1 MLGIAVLPKAKSAG
15 DKNTWTYFYH
25 TSSKQEGGSIPH
37 ARTRLRATPSP
48 RGFTPKTPKNSATF
62 AQQNVGKFAF
72 RSVLPT
78 VANDQHLPSGGF
90 AGAQPRLAQNAAP
103 AHVLPAYSRRSLPK
117 TPKNSATFAQQ
128 NVGKFAVR
136 SVLPTVANDQLL
148 PSGGFAGA
156 QPRLAQNAAPARVLP
171 AYSRRSLFPGIFPD
185 ECVVPLVTYGNNRYR
200 GFAKILYKLDIRA
213 RVFRERVV

>member
-62 AQQNVGKFAF
+62 AQQNVGKFA
-72 RSVLPT
+72 
-78 VANDQHLPSGGF
+78 
-90 AGAQPRLAQNAAP
+90 
-103 AHVLPAYSRRSLPK
+103 
-117 TPKNSATFAQQ
+117 
-128 NVGKFAVR
+128 VR
-136 SVLPTVANDQLL
+136 SVLPTVANDQRL

-171 AYSRRSLFPGIFPD
+171 AYSRRSLFPRIFTNKR
-185 ECVVPLVTYGNNRYR
+185 LVALVANGNNRYR
-200 GFAKILYKLDIRA
+200 SLAVVLNELDVRA
-213 RVFRERVV
+213 RVFRKRVV